1 MRFCFFLQKL
11 FPNLRSLDLFNNE
24 ATSIENYKEK
34 VFNLL
39 PSLKYLDGFDMD
51 DHEAEESEGDEDEVN
66 GKKDE
71 SDSDVDA
78 EDG

>member
-1 MRFCFFLQKL
+1 L

-39 PSLKYLDGFDMD
+39 PTLKYLDGFDMD
-51 DHEAEESEGDEDEVN
+51 DREAEESEAEEDEVN

-78 EDG
+78 EDGINFKVT